1 MTKQKL
7 IDKLAGLTEPSREAD
22 VAIAVFFNY
31 TRKRVSLPRVGLR
44 WFDASGK
51 AVRVLPYFTTDID
64 AAKALCDAIL
74 PDAPGGFSFHDGG
87 AKAVVAGGEHAV
99 AFNPATALCLALVRS
114 RD

>member
-1 MTKQKL
+1 MISPIEYLLPMRQTGSTAGLRVKRSMGYVPRPNGGRQTGMTKQKL

-51 AVRVLPYFTTDID
+51 AVR
-64 AAKALCDAIL
+64 
-74 PDAPGGFSFHDGG
+74 
-87 AKAVVAGGEHAV
+87 E
-99 AFNPATALCLALVRS
+99 
-114 RD
+114 